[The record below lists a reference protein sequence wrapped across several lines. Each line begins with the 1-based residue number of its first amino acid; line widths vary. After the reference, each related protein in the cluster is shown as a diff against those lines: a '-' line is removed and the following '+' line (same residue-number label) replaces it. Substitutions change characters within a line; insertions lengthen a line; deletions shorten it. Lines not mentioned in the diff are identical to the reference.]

1 MSLYIYGRICKK
13 NVDNQTLKETI
24 VRFFS
29 INKHIIEQN
38 DRNYTIYENICDDN
52 EIILSFV
59 NEKKPPYNI
68 YESKITN
75 CEFQYMQLIIFDI
88 RKDKA
93 LKDTY
98 IRIVDFFIDLSQ
110 ETGSDILVTSDMHDE
125 ICLIQSKGII
135 WSKTFPYRNS

>member
-1 MSLYIYGRICKK
+1 MARIGGNYMSLYIYGRICKK

-68 YESKITN
+68 YESKYAVNHI
-75 CEFQYMQLIIFDI
+75 
-88 RKDKA
+88 
-93 LKDTY
+93 
-98 IRIVDFFIDLSQ
+98 
-110 ETGSDILVTSDMHDE
+110 
-125 ICLIQSKGII
+125 
-135 WSKTFPYRNS
+135 